1 MKIIQLTESANN
13 AAELKAAFDATKWR
27 NIVHYFLSRR
37 GNTGYTALGVE
48 NNIEQA
54 LEKIGPGMADT
65 TTPDD
70 WNAKASRF
78 GAQISSTAP
87 SWPEIY
93 NHLVNAEAA
102 ARRDGIVA
110 PPPTPG
116 VRTDTDATEE
126 TLQAVSNW
134 AQGPATMNR
143 EQVYAYYNAWT
154 RVLATKRS
162 AQYMRYILED
172 TRFRRRLFAVQAE
185 VYPAEGQT
193 VSKAAVDRV
202 LYAWLTATDSA
213 LLRPGAMQ
221 GN

>member
-1 MKIIQLTESANN
+1 MKIIQLVESANS
-13 AAELKAAFDATKWR
+13 AAELKAAFNENEWR
-27 NIVHYFLSRR
+27 NIVYYFLSQR
-37 GNTGYTALGVE
+37 GNTGNTSLGLE

-78 GAQISSTAP
+78 GAQISSNVP
-87 SWPEIY
+87 SWPAIY
-93 NHLVNAEAA
+93 NHLA
-102 ARRDGIVA
+102 ARRAETGA
-110 PPPTPG
+110 PRRPPG
-116 VRTDTDATEE
+116 LRTDVDATEE

-143 EQVYAYYNAWT
+143 EQLRAYYDAWT
-154 RVLATKRS
+154 LALATHRS
-162 AQYMRYILED
+162 AEYMRYINGD

-185 VYPAEGQT
+185 VYPEEGQT
-193 VSKAAVDRV
+193 VSKAEIDRV